1 MEVQLQSILR
11 PSKDIC
17 DIAALYYHRY
27 ADRIELDGYFNLF
40 YIEKRKA
47 YTTIERLFLSIR
59 SKGYGSL
66 LVYHDREE
74 IDKIVLEAEK
84 EKSYKIELP
93 YQRYQDGVFWVAATV
108 AEGAARERQSGGSHD
123 GDVLCDDR
131 GTQGHDGDDTRILEG
146 MFVADVED
154 RAVRPVGIGID
165 ICTYRREP
173 YVSRNLTLLK
183 ERILE
188 RQELDVSSHVRIYVV
203 DNGKTLEQHKEIWQ
217 TVADSAG
224 RIQIFPNKNAGGA
237 GGFTRG
243 MLEILREKEAHHLTH
258 VLLMDDDVVVEPDT
272 LVRLYGL
279 LKTLKPEWEDAAV
292 GGVLMREDHPHIL
305 FCAGEV
311 WENGVI
317 SNPQKNLDVRD
328 FDTAVC
334 PYLTGVGNEYDW
346 YSGWWCCCFSLNVVK
361 EDDLPLPV
369 FIHRDDI
376 EYVLRNQ
383 KKGLLFL
390 NGIGVWHKG
399 FELTF
404 GGSTLYYDI
413 RNELITIALHGT
425 GNKKRVALRF
435 VMRALTVAAIRM
447 RYQDAEI
454 VYRGFL
460 DFLKGPSWLWKQ
472 DPVRTNDKIRQSAS
486 QYVPVEEI
494 IERLP
499 EEEAADLQRQLDAFW
514 ADLSMDRVVETPKQK
529 EKASWIHF
537 VTFNGFLLPHD
548 RTRIKMLTSLD
559 PPWDVFRKKK
569 VVWYEP
575 GSKKALLVQRD
586 FRKMKKMLGLYS
598 KVWIAS
604 RRYLDASLADYQ
616 KNMVLMSDG
625 KAWKEYLK
633 EK

>member
-1 MEVQLQSILR
+1 M
-11 PSKDIC
+11 
-17 DIAALYYHRY
+17 
-27 ADRIELDGYFNLF
+27 
-40 YIEKRKA
+40 
-47 YTTIERLFLSIR
+47 
-59 SKGYGSL
+59 
-66 LVYHDREE
+66 
-74 IDKIVLEAEK
+74 
-84 EKSYKIELP
+84 
-93 YQRYQDGVFWVAATV
+93 
-108 AEGAARERQSGGSHD
+108 
-123 GDVLCDDR
+123 
-131 GTQGHDGDDTRILEG
+131 
-146 MFVADVED
+146 
-154 RAVRPVGIGID
+154 
-165 ICTYRREP
+165 
-173 YVSRNLTLLK
+173 
-183 ERILE
+183 
-188 RQELDVSSHVRIYVV
+188 
-203 DNGKTLEQHKEIWQ
+203 
-217 TVADSAG
+217 
-224 RIQIFPNKNAGGA
+224 
-237 GGFTRG
+237 
-243 MLEILREKEAHHLTH
+243 
-258 VLLMDDDVVVEPDT
+258 
-272 LVRLYGL
+272 
-279 LKTLKPEWEDAAV
+279 
-292 GGVLMREDHPHIL
+292 
-305 FCAGEV
+305 
-311 WENGVI
+311 
-317 SNPQKNLDVRD
+317 
-328 FDTAVC
+328 
-334 PYLTGVGNEYDW
+334 
-346 YSGWWCCCFSLNVVK
+346 
-361 EDDLPLPV
+361 
-369 FIHRDDI
+369 
-376 EYVLRNQ
+376 
-383 KKGLLFL
+383 
-390 NGIGVWHKG
+390 
-399 FELTF
+399 
-404 GGSTLYYDI
+404 
-413 RNELITIALHGT
+413 
-425 GNKKRVALRF
+425 ALRF